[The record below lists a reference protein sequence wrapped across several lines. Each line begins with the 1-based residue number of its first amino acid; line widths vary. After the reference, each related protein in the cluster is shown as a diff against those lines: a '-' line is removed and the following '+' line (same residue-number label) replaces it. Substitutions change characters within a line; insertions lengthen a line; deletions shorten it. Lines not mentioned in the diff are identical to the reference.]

1 MFKKKLNHMKNNLW
15 LSCALGIISGLLL
28 IFFAEKS
35 LLFISMIFGTICT
48 VYGLVRLIAWFAKTH
63 SYSSGDLVGG
73 ILGLAAGSLLL
84 AHPKFIISIIPLII
98 GILITVIG
106 INKIKDTMDIKN
118 SGYTRWGT
126 LIVPALLVLGL
137 GVFIVINP
145 FDATK
150 LTVQIVGATLVFNGI
165 SDLWT
170 ISRVNH
176 TINTVHNYQT
186 EIETTGEEK
195 RF

>member
-1 MFKKKLNHMKNNLW
+1 MFKKNLNNMKKNLW
-15 LSCALGIISGLLL
+15 LSCVLGIAAGALL

-35 LLFISMIFGTICT
+35 MLFICMTFGIICT

-73 ILGLAAGSLLL
+73 IIGLAAGSLLMV
-84 AHPKFIISIIPLII
+84 HPKFIISIIPLII
-98 GILITVIG
+98 GIVITIVG

-118 SGYTRWGT
+118 SGYARWGT

-137 GVFIVINP
+137 GVFIVFNP

-150 LTVQIVGATLVFNGI
+150 LTVQVIGATLVFNGI

-176 TINTVHNYQT
+176 TIKTVHNYQT

-195 RF
+195 RY

>member
-1 MFKKKLNHMKNNLW
+1 MFKKNLKHIKNNLW
-15 LSCALGIISGLLL
+15 LSCVLGIVAGVLL

-35 LLFISMIFGTICT
+35 MLFICMTFGIICT

-73 ILGLAAGSLLL
+73 IIGVAAGSLLL
-84 AHPKFIISIIPLII
+84 SHPEFIISIIPLII
-98 GILITVIG
+98 GIVITVIG
-106 INKIKDTMDIKN
+106 INKVKETMDIKN
-118 SGYTRWGT
+118 SGYANWGT

-137 GVFIVINP
+137 GVFIVFNP
-145 FDATK
+145 FDTVT
-150 LTVQIVGATLVFNGI
+150 LTVRIIGATLVFNGI

-176 TINTVHNYQT
+176 TIKTVHNYQS

-195 RF
+195 L